1 MTETIYVVQGFTA
14 GKRGSL
20 APMQAL
26 SFPTESQARSRA
38 ERMGE
43 ACVGVIAF
51 SQTADVDAGEYS
63 DPVVLVSI
71 GRVPQQ
77 A

>member
-1 MTETIYVVQGFTA
+1 MTEPIYVVQGFTA

-20 APMQAL
+20 KAMQPL
-26 SFPTESQARSRA
+26 MFPTESQARSRA

-43 ACVGVIAF
+43 ACVGVMAF
-51 SQTADVDAGEYS
+51 AQTADIDAGEYS
-63 DPVVLVSI
+63 EPIMLVQL
-71 GRVPQQ
+71 GTVPEV